1 MTVNYYDRYRTDWK
15 TAYIKLHW
23 PKFKQFNYSYI
34 QNYVGW
40 KYKAFLRF
48 LTQFYWTSPKGNTT
62 RYKSSQSYSRDIPP

>member
-34 QNYVGW
+34 QNYVGR

-48 LTQFYWTSPKGNTT
+48 
-62 RYKSSQSYSRDIPP
+62 